1 MVERDTDDTID
12 FVGDELAEAV
22 RVVSRDVVSLPLSLA
37 LDELDVDPYGD
48 VVAEVDKDSVIKI
61 DAEKSALD
69 ESAEVAEK
77 DDKEDGD
84 DDGRS
89 LSDTTGE
96 LVPVTDEI
104 MDADMD
110 AETVSENLSENEVI
124 LVLDAIQVVADGEAD
139 IDELPDIEGDAMI
152 V

>member
-12 FVGDELAEAV
+12 FVGDELAEVV
-22 RVVSRDVVSLPLSLA
+22 RVVSRDVVTLPLSLA